1 VELYAPVSTTVEPGS
16 KPSAT
21 TPSRE
26 PESLPFAHRP
36 VRPQDK
42 LLGVALGVATAL
54 VTVAI
59 TWWLT
64 G

>member
-1 VELYAPVSTTVEPGS
+1 
-16 KPSAT
+16 
-21 TPSRE
+21 
-26 PESLPFAHRP
+26 